1 TQAASEGYA
10 TSTLHSAEYG
20 QVFRV
25 YQALLGHSPD
35 AASYD
40 SWTTSVFN
48 GLSIEQMTA
57 TLMSSAEYQSN
68 YGSLTNED
76 FVS

>member
-1 TQAASEGYA
+1 DGAGLAGWVATLDSGTSRGAVAVGFTESIEEIAKTQAASEGYA

-40 SWTTSVFN
+40 S
-48 GLSIEQMTA
+48 
-57 TLMSSAEYQSN
+57 
-68 YGSLTNED
+68 
-76 FVS
+76 